1 MKQNKTM
8 RKTFIFLLLLL
19 ILNLIGNSIINNIF
33 SDYHK
38 VSGIINYFIILVI
51 ASFNYVGTLVNKKNI
66 DLFLFP
72 LIFSLVIVMFD
83 LVVEVPENPSE
94 MLFLMTSFF
103 SSFFEFINYLI
114 GDIQNN
120 MLRKLFFSIFN
131 SIGVSAIIFYLAV
144 FANYLSSKIKNDNK
158 KTTQTI

>member
-1 MKQNKTM
+1 M
-8 RKTFIFLLLLL
+8 RKSFIFLLLLL
-19 ILNLIGNSIINNIF
+19 ILNLVGSIIINNIF

-51 ASFNYVGTLVNKKNI
+51 ASVNYIGTLVNKKNV
-66 DLFLFP
+66 DLLLFP
-72 LIFSLVIVMFD
+72 LIFLIFSIIIIMFD
-83 LVVEVPENPSE
+83 LIIEGTENPSE